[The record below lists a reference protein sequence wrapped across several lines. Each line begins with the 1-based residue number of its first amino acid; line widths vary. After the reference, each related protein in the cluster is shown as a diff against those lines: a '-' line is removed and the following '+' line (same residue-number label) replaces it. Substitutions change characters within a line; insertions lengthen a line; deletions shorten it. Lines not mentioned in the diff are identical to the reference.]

1 MKREQKNIKIKYDP
15 ESDVLSW
22 EISKKPIDN
31 AVEMGNM
38 IVHFS
43 PENTP
48 VLVEILDAKKF
59 LTLSRKAIQEEVSL
73 AM

>member
-1 MKREQKNIKIKYDP
+1 MQKELNKPKIKYDV

-31 AVEMGNM
+31 AVEIGNM

-43 PENTP
+43 PDNTP
-48 VLVEILDAKKF
+48 VLIEILEAKKF
-59 LTLSRKAIQEEVSL
+59 LLRARGVIQEKVAL
-73 AM
+73 PA